1 MYYLENNGIIVFCE
15 RGLVYAHRNIS
26 VLPLNL
32 DKHSDYIVLVDK
44 IELLPES
51 SNQSPKYRCFKI
63 GCSFPLMS
71 PST

>member
-1 MYYLENNGIIVFCE
+1 MYYLENNGIKGPITCIVFCE
-15 RGLVYAHRNIS
+15 RGLVYAHRSIS

-51 SNQSPKYRCFKI
+51 SNQFPKI
-63 GCSFPLMS
+63 
-71 PST
+71 